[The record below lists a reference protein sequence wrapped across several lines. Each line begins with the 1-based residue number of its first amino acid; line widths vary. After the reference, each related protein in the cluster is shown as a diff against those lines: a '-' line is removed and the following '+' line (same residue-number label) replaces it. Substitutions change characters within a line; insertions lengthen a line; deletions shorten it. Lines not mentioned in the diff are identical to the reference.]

1 MAAQKIYAGT
11 ALKELRSKLSLTQRE
26 FSNQLDV
33 SISYLNQMENN
44 NRPIAAGVMLAL
56 ARDFDFDVSE
66 LGGGDSARLIA
77 DLQEAFADPV
87 FVNKP
92 SHADMQLIAS
102 NAPVAA
108 RAILDLHRS
117 YLGQQERLLSF
128 DAAIGATANNPNPQ
142 PWEEVRDFFH
152 YCDNYIDSIDHAAE
166 RLAGEIFPRD
176 FAPMLALLDWF
187 KANDIHVERVDHGM
201 RHYDSEN
208 RILTL
213 AQHMEPETQLF
224 QMGFQ
229 IGLIK
234 FSGLINATLDMAAFQ
249 SPQARDICRIGLAN
263 YFAGALMMPYTTFA
277 NAALNLRHDLEALAL
292 KFSCSIE
299 QVAHRLSTLQR
310 PSQKGV
316 PFFFV
321 RVDQAGTITKRH
333 SATRLQFARFGG
345 ACPLWNVHR
354 AFETP
359 GDFLRQFAQ
368 TPDGVRYLCLAKD
381 VSKKGGSYRA
391 PVKRLAIGLGCEVE
405 HAHHLIYADD
415 LDAKNPASFEP
426 IGISCRICPRTDCH
440 QRAVPPH
447 SGKLEIDPNTRN
459 LLPYSLG

>member
-1 MAAQKIYAGT
+1 MVTQKIYAGT
-11 ALKELRSKLSLTQRE
+11 ALKELRSKLSLTQRD
-26 FSNQLDV
+26 FANRLDV

-92 SHADMQLIAS
+92 SLADIQLMAG

-108 RAILDLHRS
+108 RAVLDLHRRF
-117 YLGQQERLLSF
+117 LGQQERLQSF
-128 DAAIGATANNPNPQ
+128 DTAIGATANNPNPM

-152 YCDNYIDSIDHAAE
+152 YCDNYIDAIDRAAE
-166 RLAGEIFPRD
+166 RMAQDIFPQD
-176 FAPMLALLDWF
+176 IAPMISMLNWF
-187 KANDIHVERVDHGM
+187 TENGIRLERRDGGM
-201 RHYDSEN
+201 RHYDAN
-208 RILTL
+208 NQTLTL
-213 AQHMEPETQLF
+213 ARHMEPETQLF
-224 QMGFQ
+224 QMAFQ
-229 IGLIK
+229 IGLLK
-234 FSGLINATLDMAAFQ
+234 CSELFDATLDMAAFQ
-249 SPQARDICRIGLAN
+249 SQEARDICRMGLAN
-263 YFAGALMMPYTTFA
+263 YFAGALMMPYSIFA
-277 NAALNLRHDLEALAL
+277 HAALELRHDLEALAL

-299 QVAHRLSTLQR
+299 QIAHRLSTLQR
-310 PSQKGV
+310 SGQKGV

-321 RVDQAGTITKRH
+321 RVDQSGTITKRH

-359 GDFLRQFAQ
+359 SDFLRQFAE

-391 PVKRLAIGLGCEVE
+391 PVRRLAIGLGCEVE

-415 LDAKNPASFEP
+415 LDVKNPTAFEP
-426 IGISCRICPRTDCH
+426 IGVSCRICPRTDCH

-447 SGKLEIDPNTRN
+447 GGTIEIDPNTRN
-459 LLPYSLG
+459 QLPYHLS